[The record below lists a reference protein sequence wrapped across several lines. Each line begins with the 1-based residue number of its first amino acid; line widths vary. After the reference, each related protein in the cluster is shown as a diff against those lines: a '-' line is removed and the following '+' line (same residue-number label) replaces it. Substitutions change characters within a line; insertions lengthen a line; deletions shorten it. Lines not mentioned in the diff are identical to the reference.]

1 MEKVRQPIQ
10 ERSIEK
16 KNRIIQA
23 AFEEFSS
30 SGYYNTTTAD
40 IAKRAEVS
48 TGIVYGYFKDKKDIL
63 RYVLQIYADKVTKPI
78 LDVINGLNN
87 NSFNKGSNIKQSVEN
102 IMDITMRIHKDNAH
116 LHNILHS
123 LAVTDK
129 DVNAEF
135 IAIEDLITRAAS
147 EQIKKCDIKLVATE
161 EKVHLSM
168 NLIQSF
174 VHESVYDRHDYINY
188 DIMKKDVCDIVC
200 SLLSDN

>member
-30 SGYYNTTTAD
+30 SGYYNTTTAA

-63 RYVLQIYADKVTKPI
+63 RYVLQIYADKVTKPV

-87 NSFNKGSNIKQSVEN
+87 GSNLTQSVEN

-147 EQIKKCDIKLVATE
+147 EQIKKCGIKLVATE

-188 DIMKKDVCDIVC
+188 DIMKKDVCNIVY
-200 SLLSDN
+200 SLLSDNN